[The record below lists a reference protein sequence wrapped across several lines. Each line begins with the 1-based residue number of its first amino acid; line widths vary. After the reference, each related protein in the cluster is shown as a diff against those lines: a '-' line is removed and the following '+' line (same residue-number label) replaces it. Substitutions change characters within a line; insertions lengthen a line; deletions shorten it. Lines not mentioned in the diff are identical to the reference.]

1 MAISADLF
9 STLKDDILTGKLPS
23 GQKLTEIVLCNKYGI
38 SRTPV
43 REALQKLEMEG
54 LVESIPNRGF
64 FVLGLTHQ
72 DYIDMFTLR
81 KTYEVQ
87 AISWAIER
95 MSDKEFE
102 NIEEIFEFM
111 EFYTIKKDMA
121 KMSTINMKFHQAIY
135 NAAHNRILKNLL
147 FSYQEMLKHA
157 EKPKDHG
164 SAEYLQTILNEHRQ
178 IFEAIKARDDA
189 MAVAAMTAHMDN
201 SQKRYMDT
209 IAELEKEKN

>member
-64 FVLGLTHQ
+64 FVLGLTRQ
-72 DYIDMFTLR
+72 DYVDMFTLR
-81 KTYEVQ
+81 KAYEIQ
-87 AISWAIER
+87 AITWAIER
-95 MSDKEFE
+95 MTDKEFE
-102 NIEEIFEFM
+102 KIEEIFEFM

-121 KMSTINMKFHQAIY
+121 KMSTINMKFHRSIY

-164 SAEYLQTILNEHRQ
+164 SSLYLQTILKEHSD
-178 IFEAIKARDDA
+178 IFEAIKARDKEA
-189 MAVAAMTAHMDN
+189 AIASMATHMDN
-201 SQKRYMDT
+201 SKQRYLDT
-209 IAELEKEKN
+209 IAALENEEK